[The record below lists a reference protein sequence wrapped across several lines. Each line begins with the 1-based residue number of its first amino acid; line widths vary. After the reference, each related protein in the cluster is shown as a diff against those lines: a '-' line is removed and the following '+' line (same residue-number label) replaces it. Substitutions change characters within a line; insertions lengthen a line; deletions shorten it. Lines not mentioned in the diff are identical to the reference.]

1 MTGPVHV
8 DRAKLDDLRAL
19 ERPGHEGFLKRIATV
34 FLDDADRRLDE
45 MDRGLENNDTDAV
58 VMAAHAL
65 KGSCSYLG
73 ATRLA
78 ELCSAFEERADQGN
92 LEAGTEAA
100 GEIRRE
106 LATVKAVLTEEM
118 EKA

>member
-8 DRAKLDDLRAL
+8 DRSKLDDLRAL
-19 ERPGHEGFLKRIATV
+19 DRPGHEGFLARIATV
-34 FLDDADRRLDE
+34 FLDDADRRLE
-45 MDRGLENNDTDAV
+45 QMDRALESSDPEAV
-58 VMAAHAL
+58 VMAAHTL

-73 ATRLA
+73 AVRLA
-78 ELCSAFEERADQGN
+78 ELCRAFEERADKGN

-100 GEIRRE
+100 EEIRRE

-118 EKA
+118 NKK